1 MRKNVIIMLIILL
14 IPTFVYAGGSSDD
27 TVSGMSTHN
36 CYYSGKEDNTEYV
49 INMTLYGVDNTSMP
63 PSVAIDYFTGDA
75 AGNTTSL
82 FKVNNFDGQN
92 YIYNFNKDFGTYF
105 ALQNHVNVTWWD
117 NEGSEEQM
125 KEAIKNGAFCPST
138 VYKVYDKTNDEYMF
152 MFCNGYNSELGQ
164 ETCTNVSNYINNNK
178 KNFVDD
184 VNNMTVTK
192 YTFVKNYSFSNVG
205 SNDFSNTD
213 IEDTYVDVKNDSE
226 NTQTEVDKIIS
237 DNAQQ
242 TIVDQAGDQ
251 GVSDTQLNDYFNN
264 YQREEYNP
272 EALDCNSLLGSTS
285 CPTGKNCESAFYL
298 QIVFD
303 VMKYVAIAI
312 VIIFSILDFTGAV
325 ASQDNDAIKK
335 STKKLIIRLVLCVV
349 IFVLPTILEFV
360 FTLIDV
366 YSPSTCG
373 IN

>member
-14 IPTFVYAGGSSDD
+14 VPTFVYAGGSSDD

-184 VNNMTVTK
+184 VNNMTITK

-242 TIVDQAGDQ
+242 TIVEQAGDQ
-251 GVSDTQLNDYFNN
+251 GISESELV
-264 YQREEYNP
+264 EYKDMIITP
-272 EALDCNSLLGSTS
+272 IKPAELDCDSLLGS
-285 CPTGKNCESAFYL
+285 PKIQGQPAFYL

-335 STKKLIIRLVLCVV
+335 STKRLIIRLVLCVV

-366 YSPSTCG
+366 YSPSVCG